1 MMMITVAKGPTITD
15 KSRPSPPSKSTDFT
29 PAPGDGRTWRTSKG
43 RYPRTMAEVQTLSRA
58 TYDRLRAELE
68 ELTGE
73 GRIDIAHK
81 IEAAR
86 ALGDLS
92 ENGDYHAAKEQQGK
106 MEARIRQ
113 ITGTLQDAVVVD
125 AGATGNDR
133 VVVGTVVTLRFEGDD
148 DTERFLVGSI
158 EERHDDAEVL
168 SPGSPLGQ
176 AVMGASAGERRTYE
190 VNGNQLGIEI
200 VAIEPG

>member
-1 MMMITVAKGPTITD
+1 
-15 KSRPSPPSKSTDFT
+15 
-29 PAPGDGRTWRTSKG
+29 
-43 RYPRTMAEVQTLSRA
+43 MADVQELSRA
-58 TYDRLRAELE
+58 TYERLQAELG

-113 ITGTLQDAVVVD
+113 ITGLLQDAVVVD
-125 AGATGNDR
+125 TSAADPTSVG
-133 VVVGTVVTLRFEGDD
+133 VGTVVTLRFEGDTD
-148 DTERFLVGSI
+148 VERFLVGSI
-158 EERHDDAEVL
+158 EERHDDLEVL
-168 SPGSPLGQ
+168 SPKSPLGQ
-176 AVMGASAGERRTYE
+176 AAMGASAGEHRTYE
-190 VNGNQLGIEI
+190 VNGRSLGIEI
-200 VAIEPG
+200 VSIEQR

>member
-1 MMMITVAKGPTITD
+1 
-15 KSRPSPPSKSTDFT
+15 
-29 PAPGDGRTWRTSKG
+29 
-43 RYPRTMAEVQTLSRA
+43 MAEVQTLSRA

-68 ELTGE
+68 ALTGE

-113 ITGTLQDAVVVD
+113 IMGTLQDAVVVD
-125 AGATGNDR
+125 VGAADTNS

-148 DTERFLVGSI
+148 DTERFLVGNI

-168 SPGSPLGQ
+168 SPGSPLGR